1 MDRTRQQPG
10 AAPVTEAEEVLVEAL
25 GFPAKVPHP
34 PSTSP
39 DRERQVIERSG
50 GERSTRTL
58 DLGIMS
64 SDFTHKSLFIQS
76 LGDEP
81 FGRAPVF
88 VRVFTYDLACGGTK
102 SDTVKPHATFR
113 CPSVP
118 PALSLLFI
126 LV

>member
-64 SDFTHKSLFIQS
+64 SDLTHKSLFIQS

-81 FGRAPVF
+81 FTVSLF
-88 VRVFTYDLACGGTK
+88 VP
-102 SDTVKPHATFR
+102 PHATFR